1 MPVLNETERADIQG
15 NILRAYGF
23 RYARYSIL
31 RVVNPDGA
39 RRLLAALL
47 KQNLILS
54 AATWDKTKANKPTS
68 AINVSFTHAGLAA
81 MGLSPEKLATFP
93 REFIQGMAA
102 RADHL
107 GDKGPDAPAHWAFGR
122 DPADTHVFVTVCGL
136 TPEAKDEMVAKLYA
150 ELAAV
155 GPAVVVTHRLDVA
168 AFPTHREHFGY
179 ADGIGQPS
187 IEGSGEEEFP
197 GAGTLTPKG
206 WVPLKAGEFVLGYV
220 GETGQA
226 LPVPG
231 GTFGHN
237 GSFMVYRQLA
247 QDVPAFRAFLR
258 SQAER
263 VYHSDAPENVEKL
276 AAKLV
281 GRWRSGCPLSRSPD
295 QDDPAQV
302 KDWKLNNNFSYA
314 DDPKGQKCPIG
325 SHIRRMNPRDAE
337 ITGLARTHR
346 IVRRGLP
353 YGPQLPEGAPDDG
366 VERGVAFMAINAS
379 IEHQF
384 EVLQRDWANNC
395 EFAGLDAADVDPLVG
410 ERKEGARFRLLD
422 NEGKTRRMHLARFV
436 TLRGGGY
443 FFIPSLSALHA
454 LAEGTA

>member
-31 RVVNPDGA
+31 RVVDPAGA

-47 KQNLILS
+47 AKNLILS
-54 AATWDKTKANKPTS
+54 AATWDRTKADKPTS
-68 AINVSFTHAGLAA
+68 AINVFFTHAGLAA
-81 MGLSPEKLATFP
+81 MGLSPAKLATFP
-93 REFIQGMAA
+93 PEFIQGMAA
-102 RADHL
+102 RADLL

-122 DPADTHVFVTVCGL
+122 DSADTHVFVTVCGL
-136 TPEAKDEMVAKLYA
+136 TTEAKDEMVAKLYA

-155 GPAVVVTHRLDVA
+155 GPAVEVTHRLDVA

-187 IEGSGEEEFP
+187 IEGSGEPHLP
-197 GAGTLTPKG
+197 GAGTLTSEG
-206 WVPLKAGEFVLGYV
+206 WVPLKAGEFVLGYE
-220 GETGQA
+220 GETGSA

-231 GTFGHN
+231 GDFGRN

-247 QDVPAFRAFLR
+247 QHVPAFRDFLR
-258 SQAER
+258 KQAER
-263 VYHSDAPENVEKL
+263 VYHSDSPENVEKL

-295 QDDPAQV
+295 KDDPAQV
-302 KDWKLNNNFSYA
+302 KDWQLNNNFSYA
-314 DDPKGQKCPIG
+314 GDPKGAVCPIG
-325 SHIRRMNPRDAE
+325 SHIRRMNPRDAA

-379 IEHQF
+379 IAHQF
-384 EVLQRDWANNC
+384 EILQRDWANDC
-395 EFAGLDAADVDPLVG
+395 EFAGLDKDDVDPLIG
-410 ERKEGARFRLLD
+410 ERREGVRFRVLND
-422 NEGKTRRMHLARFV
+422 EGKTRRMHLTRFV

-443 FFIPSLSALHA
+443 FFIPSLTALHA
-454 LAEGTA
+454 LAAGTA